1 MMFSS
6 SEERSE
12 APLLIPPALRPGE
25 CIAVV
30 CPAGPPD
37 AAKLKTGLAYL
48 EALGYRTRLRWSEA
62 HANGF
67 LANTDEARAE
77 DLNRALHDPEV
88 RGIVC
93 AWGGYGAMRV
103 LPLIDYAALRSDPK
117 RFFGYSDI
125 TALHVA
131 LYKEC
136 RLATFH
142 GPNAGELGDAHRVT
156 VTSFR
161 AALSGG
167 DPLDMA
173 DVEPSKT
180 VVAGQAEGP
189 LIGGNL
195 SLIAALQGTP
205 WALSAKDR
213 ILFLEDVHEESYRLD
228 RMLTGLRLG
237 GFFNGVR
244 GVVIGRL
251 SDCGASYGV
260 SAREVMREHLRVLGV
275 PAVEDFPC
283 GHVREKLTL
292 PFGQRVHLDATG
304 ATLRTF
310 S

>member
-1 MMFSS
+1 MTFSA
-6 SEERSE
+6 SEELSDG
-12 APLLIPPALRPGE
+12 PLLIPPALRPGD
-25 CIAVV
+25 CVAVV

-37 AAKLKTGLAYL
+37 AAKLKAGLAYL
-48 EALGYRTRLRWSEA
+48 ESLGFRTRLRWSEA
-62 HANGF
+62 RTNGF
-67 LANTDEARAE
+67 LADTDEARAE

-125 TALHVA
+125 TALHLA
-131 LYKEC
+131 FYKEC

-167 DPLDMA
+167 NPLDVP
-173 DVEPSKT
+173 DVESSRT
-180 VVAGQAEGP
+180 VVAGRAEGP

-205 WALSAKDR
+205 WALSTRDC

-251 SDCGASYGV
+251 SDCDASYGV
-260 SAREVMREHLRVLGV
+260 SAREVVREHLRALGV

-283 GHVREKLTL
+283 GHVYEKLTL
-292 PFGQRVHLDATG
+292 PFGQRVYLDATG
-304 ATLRTF
+304 ANLAVF